1 MDYYSIHGNDIASF
15 DLSNTHRLPTVSASQ
30 VLEELEE
37 EGSDCIST
45 GIKALD
51 ETLVALPAPSQI
63 FGREKSQSGGIRRGQ
78 VTEIWGPPGSGKTA
92 LATQLAANALSK
104 DGGAVWIDCFQ
115 KTPDERLSAALEKM
129 QLSKETHATDP
140 ASAEQASNGDN
151 FTRYSCFTLPHF
163 LALLSRPSSTTIP
176 VGTSLIVVNCVS
188 ALINSALPRSHVS
201 KQKTKQPPG
210 TTPSEKRMQALQTI
224 MSLLNKLAATRNCA
238 VVILS
243 QCATKMQS
251 EHGAALVPAVN
262 ATVWEQGIST
272 RIALFRNWSW
282 EGRKPHSVFLAG
294 VQQVDGRV
302 MMDVVDNASAFT
314 VESVGAIMHA
324 HFRCP
329 CACVDLA
336 NNCTNFWRR
345 WACEVSSTRRAI
357 RWKWRLR
364 RSRSAKSDRRSSRCL
379 IARMRTMA
387 GQTKMRLLSR
397 HRLHSGRAVRISF
410 WDRTSGEVR
419 TKRRQRRNT
428 IATMKPK
435 EQRTTRVQRVVP
447 IMKSM
452 QARCKPHSHR
462 EHPNPGP
469 CTAGLC
475 YIQR

>member
-37 EGSDCIST
+37 GSDCIST

-51 ETLVALPAPSQI
+51 ETLVSFPAPSQTY
-63 FGREKSQSGGIRRGQ
+63 GGEKSQSGGIRRGQ

-104 DGGAVWIDCFQ
+104 DDGAVWIDCFQ
-115 KTPDERLSAALEKM
+115 KTPDERLSAAFQKI

-140 ASAEQASNGDN
+140 ASTEQASNGDN

-314 VESVGAIMHA
+314 VESMGVRGVEYEASHPMEMAAAAQQKRKIGQTELEVPDSEDEDYGWADEDEASLPAPPPQWQGSEDIILGQDVG
-324 HFRCP
+324 
-329 CACVDLA
+329 
-336 NNCTNFWRR
+336 
-345 WACEVSSTRRAI
+345 
-357 RWKWRLR
+357 
-364 RSRSAKSDRRSSRCL
+364 RSEDEEEAEEEYHSYDEAEGAEDDEGAKSSPHNE
-379 IARMRTMA
+379 INAI
-387 GQTKMRLLSR
+387 KM
-397 HRLHSGRAVRISF
+397 
-410 WDRTSGEVR
+410 
-419 TKRRQRRNT
+419 
-428 IATMKPK
+428 
-435 EQRTTRVQRVVP
+435 
-447 IMKSM
+447 
-452 QARCKPHSHR
+452 
-462 EHPNPGP
+462 
-469 CTAGLC
+469 
-475 YIQR
+475 